1 MQGEKK
7 MKAGDRFIRVYDR
20 LKDDYI
26 EFQVHTVDKL
36 SKDGKKIR
44 TLSNNIVEVDD
55 DKIITSGHDFQRTVM
70 KLMEKTDFHKSFKTY
85 NHFVV
90 QFTVYPTNHSFGS
103 IVPVIPVDD
112 EFDDTVH
119 LFYGGGRFTVEAKLA
134 ENTGFSKLEERKIEA
149 NHIVSYWFITGF
161 DSLIAFFADKA
172 RWTNEPS
179 LLEKIN
185 EWLGENGYDKTNEPL
200 KDYLGGTT
208 QVEWAID
215 NNIDCLD
222 YDRWQLVQKLLKHE
236 LKYETAREIFNT
248 LYEKEEIE
256 IFDCDR

>member
-1 MQGEKK
+1 
-7 MKAGDRFIRVYDR
+7 MKAGDRFIQVYDR

-44 TLSNNIVEVDD
+44 TLSNDIVEVDD
-55 DKIITSGHDFQRTVM
+55 DKIITSGHDFQRTVRE
-70 KLMEKTDFHKSFKTY
+70 LMEKTDFHKSFKTY
-85 NHFVV
+85 SHFVV
-90 QFTVYPTNHSFGS
+90 RFTVYPTNCSFGS
-103 IVPVIPVDD
+103 IEPVIPVDD

-119 LFYGGGRFTVEAKLA
+119 LFYSGGKFTVEAKLA

-172 RWTNEPS
+172 NWTNEPS
-179 LLEKIN
+179 LLEKLN
-185 EWLGENGYDKTNEPL
+185 EWLGKNGYEKREEPL

-215 NNIDCLD
+215 NNIDYLD

-236 LKYETAREIFNT
+236 LKYETARDIFNT

>member
-7 MKAGDRFIRVYDR
+7 MKTGDRFIRVYDR

-44 TLSNNIVEVDD
+44 TLSNDIVEVDD

-90 QFTVYPTNHSFGS
+90 RFVVYPTNCSFGS
-103 IVPVIPVDD
+103 IEPVIPVDD

-134 ENTGFSKLEERKIEA
+134 ENSGFSKLEERKIEA
-149 NHIVSYWFITGF
+149 NHIESYWFITGF

-179 LLEKIN
+179 LLEKLN
-185 EWLGENGYDKTNEPL
+185 EWEAKFGFEKSLDLWT
-200 KDYLGGTT
+200 DYLGGTT
-208 QVEWAID
+208 QIEYAIE
-215 NNIDCLD
+215 NNIDPTD
-222 YDRWQLVQKLLKHE
+222 YDRWQRVQKLLRHE
-236 LKYETAREIFNT
+236 LKYETARGIFNI
-248 LYEKEEIE
+248 LYEKEDIE
-256 IFDCDR
+256 ILGCE